1 MIPPRAAGAGD
12 LALTPADL
20 PWPVA
25 HGTQDFLGAPS
36 PLQPYAFLEASA
48 TVPEG
53 DEA

>member
-25 HGTQDFLGAPS
+25 HGALGAPS
-36 PLQPYAFLEASA
+36 PLQPYAFLEASD